1 MNRYSNV
8 IWDWNGT
15 LLNDVSLCVD
25 IANSIL
31 ANHNQTKLDINSY
44 RSVFGFPIT
53 AYYEKIGIDFEKESF
68 EQLTKK
74 FISAYNANVKNSQLQ
89 EHANNML
96 VTFEVEGIDQ
106 YILTAAYKKDALH
119 LLDYYNI
126 LQHFKMVEGLDNYRA
141 ESKIDR
147 GHHLLKF
154 NGIDKTKT
162 VLIGDTIHDLEVAN
176 ELGVHCILVANGHQ
190 SRDRLE
196 ASANENTRV
205 IDNIGMLRE
214 LMFYYD

>member
-15 LLNDVSLCVD
+15 LLNDVALCVD

-31 ANHNQTKLDINSY
+31 SNHNQTRLDIKSY

-53 AYYEKIGIDFEKESF
+53 EYYEKLGIDFEKESF
-68 EQLTKK
+68 EQLTRK
-74 FISAYNANVKNSQLQ
+74 FITDYNTDVKKSRLQ
-89 EHANNML
+89 NHANNML
-96 VTFEVEGIDQ
+96 DTLKVAGITQ
-106 YILTAAYKKDALH
+106 YVLTAAYKKDALH
-119 LLDYYNI
+119 LLEHYDI
-126 LQHFKMVEGLDNYRA
+126 LKYFKMVEGLDNYRA

-147 GHHLLKF
+147 GHHLLKV
-154 NGIDKTKT
+154 NEIDKTKT

-190 SRDRLE
+190 SFERLQ
-196 ASANENTRV
+196 SAANKNTRV
-205 IDNIGMLRE
+205 LANLGLLKEFML
-214 LMFYYD
+214 YYD

>member
-15 LLNDVSLCVD
+15 LLNDVDLCVD

-190 SRDRLE
+190 SSDRLE
-196 ASANENTRV
+196 ASANENTSV